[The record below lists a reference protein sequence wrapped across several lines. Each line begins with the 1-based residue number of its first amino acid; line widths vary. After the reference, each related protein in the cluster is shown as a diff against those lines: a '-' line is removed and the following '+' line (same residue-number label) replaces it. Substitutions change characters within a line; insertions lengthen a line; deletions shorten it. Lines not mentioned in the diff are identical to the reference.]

1 MPEASGVGSSAQSS
15 NRGPKGKNN
24 AKDRENR
31 EDSVGESKD
40 GFSGNAS
47 GVGVGNASEG
57 KGGSGINRV
66 NRE

>member
-1 MPEASGVGSSAQSS
+1 MPEASGTGSSAQPSH
-15 NRGPKGKNN
+15 RGVKGKNN
-24 AKDRENR
+24 AKDRDNR

-40 GFSGNAS
+40 GFTGNPSGS
-47 GVGVGNASEG
+47 GVGNASEG